1 MHAASSRG
9 HQCPQGVAGQLVN
22 QGPEDPSEQSDL
34 GNSLGYT
41 AMAGRLAGLQTTPHM
56 GPHCRNQGGGSLPL
70 KTTRGRA
77 GLVAC
82 SKGGS
87 HFLPMAG
94 QQEGVGPREAGRI

>member
-41 AMAGRLAGLQTTPHM
+41 AMAGRLAG
-56 GPHCRNQGGGSLPL
+56 
-70 KTTRGRA
+70 
-77 GLVAC
+77 
-82 SKGGS
+82 
-87 HFLPMAG
+87 
-94 QQEGVGPREAGRI
+94 